1 MRIRITTDH
10 DATCRTWRVGYLNR
24 PFVEWLRVS
33 RYRYVV
39 PTWGAGRR
47 GGVAWLDLGRER
59 STTDAPT
66 ENDTAAEHTPDGLG
80 VVGRV
85 RARPNTW
92 GGIGPVPRP
101 VVVDRA
107 VRVLRPRSEEH

>member
-1 MRIRITTDH
+1 MRIHITTDH

-47 GGVAWLDLGRER
+47 GGVAWLDLGRVR
-59 STTDAPT
+59 IAVHGLPWMRRRRLL
-66 ENDTAAEHTPDGLG
+66 AAG
-80 VVGRV
+80 
-85 RARPNTW
+85 
-92 GGIGPVPRP
+92 
-101 VVVDRA
+101 
-107 VRVLRPRSEEH
+107 EEYN